1 MADPNRNTAGADAV
15 EKLGQVMGEG
25 MDQQVET
32 VSRWVDTVIE
42 FGVTYGFQL
51 IGALVFLAIGLKA
64 ASWAGGRVAKLLE
77 ARKID
82 VTLAR
87 FIGNVVKV
95 VGIVFLV
102 IITLGNFGA
111 PRRIPYF
118 SEVG

>member
-1 MADPNRNTAGADAV
+1 MADPKNQITGADTV

-64 ASWAGGRVAKLLE
+64 ASWAGGRVAKILE

-95 VGIVFLV
+95 VGNVVKVVGIVFLV
-102 IITLGNFGA
+102 IITLGNFGRGC
-111 PRRIPYF
+111 P
-118 SEVG
+118 S